1 MSVVRHFVGTAPFL
15 SFIIE
20 NLWPCA
26 AVGTFAQ
33 LRAKVYIY
41 SGFRVQTLAIN
52 NHTFDPGQLPLP
64 NTSSSTYWPIGRY
77 RRSKRMRNQ

>member
-33 LRAKVYIY
+33 LRAKVYI
-41 SGFRVQTLAIN
+41 
-52 NHTFDPGQLPLP
+52 
-64 NTSSSTYWPIGRY
+64 
-77 RRSKRMRNQ
+77 